1 MVFDPSQ
8 LMEFLFSF
16 TIVRDFWPFW
26 VFLAFFFLARSLWLA
41 YVQEYFKLAIPWT
54 MFELRIPREILRNP
68 RAMEQIFMT
77 IHGVRNSPSSIKE
90 KWWQGEITMWFSCE
104 IVSFGGELHLYMRVP
119 EKHRDIIESGF
130 YAQYPDVELVEVKED
145 YIDRLPSTIKD
156 LFTKG
161 YDFFGN
167 ELKLEKNDAYPIR
180 TYMDFQETEEEYQLD
195 PIGVLLE
202 TLSKCNPQ
210 EHLWI
215 QIIIQPVDDSWRKAG
230 EEVIKEIKEKVG
242 RRQLK
247 TQLGEFVIIDRS
259 PGELE
264 VLKAV
269 DRNIAKPGFSTIIRY
284 LYIGP
289 KETLDEGYGRRG
301 VSSAF
306 NQYASAATNKFVH
319 NTKAWTRISFWYP
332 PHIFPGLRRRA
343 RKARIYKDYRNR
355 KIQDETLVGKF
366 ARFKFFD
373 WGFAARK
380 KGKMVLN
387 VEELATIFHPPMAVV
402 LTGPLIKRVE
412 ARRVGPPAGL
422 PIYGEE
428 GESLPEKK

>member
-1 MVFDPSQ
+1 MNFDPSQ
-8 LMEFLFSF
+8 PMEFIFSF

-26 VFLAFFFLARSLWLA
+26 IFIVFFFLARSLWLA
-41 YVQEYFKLAIPWT
+41 YAQECFKLAITWT

-77 IHGVRNSPSSIKE
+77 IHGVRNSPSNIKE

-104 IVSFGGELHLYMRVP
+104 MVSFGGEIHLYMRVP
-119 EKHRDIIESGF
+119 EKHRNIIETGF
-130 YAQYPDVELVEVKED
+130 YAQYPDVEIKEVNED
-145 YIDRLPSTIKD
+145 YIDRLPPTTME
-156 LFTKG
+156 LFAAG

-167 ELKLEKNDAYPIR
+167 ELKLAKNDAYPIR
-180 TYMDFQETEEEYQLD
+180 TYMDFQETEEEYRLD

-202 TLSKCNPQ
+202 TIYKCRPQ

-215 QIIIQPVDDSWRKAG
+215 QIIIQPVDDSWRRAG
-230 EEVIKEIKEKVG
+230 EAVVKEIKEKVG

-247 TQLGEFVIIDRS
+247 TSLGEFVVIDRS

-269 DRNIAKPGFSTIIRY
+269 ERNIAKPGFNTIIRY

-289 KETLDEGYGRRG
+289 KATLDEGFGRRG
-301 VSSAF
+301 IVSAF
-306 NQYASAATNKFVH
+306 NQYASAALNKFAH
-319 NTKAWTRISFWYP
+319 NTKAWTRVSFWYP
-332 PHIFPGLRRRA
+332 PHVFPGLRKRA
-343 RKARIYKDYRNR
+343 RKARIYKDYRTR

-373 WGFAARK
+373 WGFAARRY
-380 KGKMVLN
+380 GKMVLN
-387 VEELATIFHPPMAVV
+387 VEELATIFHPPMSMV

-422 PIYGEE
+422 PIYGEKE
-428 GESLPEKK
+428 EELPRNN